1 MKKLLKV
8 LGVIV
13 GIAGVAVSVLALI
26 GKLSVVADFL
36 KEIAEK
42 LKTFGK
48 PAVIDDLE
56 SPVVT
61 DEEF

>member
-1 MKKLLKV
+1 MKNFLKV
-8 LGVIV
+8 IGIIV

-36 KEIAEK
+36 KDIAEK
-42 LKTFGK
+42 LKSFGK
-48 PAVIDDLE
+48 PAVIEDLE
-56 SPVVT
+56 SPVVM